1 MTPFMTPALFKL
13 IRLNKISSISF
24 KSTASVLC
32 ICFCLCLLVMGSRA
46 YAAQTEVQTGG
57 RTQESQRFER
67 NLTRGEPV
75 PSWVELDNGS
85 QVANA
90 SNAAPLVIRLS
101 DVQTYV
107 DKQASTYV
115 HRMMQAN
122 EASMLTQVGRIE
134 IPFHPEYQKVG
145 LHSIRVIRGSQVF
158 DKTTTADIRYL
169 QMESELDSGIFT
181 GSVTASIVI
190 DDIRVGD
197 IVDIAYSTTGQN
209 PVFDGHFFSTLV
221 WDNGYPILRKRIR
234 LNTPAS
240 RPVKYRILGQG
251 SGNIQTKEEQI
262 AGRKIIT
269 FTADQIKAIEF
280 EPYVPHDI
288 FQFRV
293 IQFSE
298 FSQWQQVNQWAQN
311 LFDVNT
317 NSAELDKVVAGLR
330 GTGNSDQTVQQA
342 LAYVQNE
349 IRYLSIS
356 IGENSHKPFPP
367 DVVLARRYG
376 DCKDKSLLLSTILR
390 KLGIEASPV
399 LISASNPAMP
409 GKMLPSPLAFDH
421 AIVRVKVNGKV
432 YYLDPTRAAQYGPLA
447 NMGQVHGGAEVLVIN
462 KDTFELATISKNE
475 EGTATVNARLEKI
488 RLDKMDGMAEFQVT
502 HQYSGIEAEQ
512 IRSYVAR
519 QTRDQLKNAYIA
531 SVLRRYPDA
540 ELKSGPTVADNRQAN
555 TVNIELKFQI
565 PGLLVKNAS
574 GWQLRYQ
581 ASNMRERFYVPE
593 NPKRKQALVVPTHPP
608 LIRYELEAR
617 LPEEVNA
624 NYTPSMTN
632 IDDTAFKASET
643 LTFKQN
649 IFKVSVELRSLKD
662 RVAPQDVVDFMA
674 NTRKVG
680 VMLEGSIQIRKTDL
694 RDAAARKV
702 PDVANVPDVPGVS
715 DMPDMPMKQRI
726 KEQLEEDIRNKSS
739 LINEARASGNS
750 SALALCERGLAY
762 ARVGRKSD
770 ALVDLQMAKKD
781 GLDTQEYVRCRAS
794 TYFAFADFKNSEAD
808 SARLLSMEAADS
820 RLYMLRG
827 MSLYALGKW
836 KDATDSF
843 ALAIEKSSGSQSKLR
858 ASIMRQLALRRQNL
872 SVIAASISDGGDDW
886 LNDMLSATQPGGK
899 SEDQVLHQ
907 VHKRTG
913 DELDMALA
921 EAYFYIAQLN
931 MINGNKIKALVYMQR
946 SFEKSMLNADYRPL
960 AEFEAERLKKNK

>member
-1 MTPFMTPALFKL
+1 MTPLMTPALFKL
-13 IRLNKISSISF
+13 IRLKKISFVSF
-24 KSTASVLC
+24 KRTASILC
-32 ICFCLCLLVMGSRA
+32 ICLLALGSHA
-46 YAAQTEVQTGG
+46 FAMQTEVKTGA
-57 RTQESQRFER
+57 RPQESQRFEK

-75 PSWVELDNGS
+75 PSWVEVDNGS

-90 SNAAPLVIRLS
+90 SNAAPLVVRLS

-107 DKQASTYV
+107 DKQATTYV

-134 IPFHPEYQKVG
+134 IPFHPEYQRVG
-145 LHSIRVIRGSQVF
+145 LHNIRVIRGSQVF
-158 DKTTTADIRYL
+158 DKTATADIRYL

-181 GSVTASIVI
+181 GSVTASIVV

-221 WDNGYPILRKRIR
+221 WDNSYPILRKRIR
-234 LNTPAS
+234 LNTSAS

-251 SGNIQTKEEQI
+251 SGNIQTREEQS
-262 AGRKIIT
+262 AGRKIMT

-280 EPYVPHDI
+280 EPYVPRDI
-288 FQFRV
+288 FQFRI

-317 NSAELDKVVAGLR
+317 NSVELDKVVAGLR
-330 GTGNSDQTVQQA
+330 GAGNSDQTVQQA

-390 KLGIEASPV
+390 KLGIDASPV

-409 GKMLPSPLAFDH
+409 GKMLPSPMAFDH

-447 NMGQVHGGAEVLVIN
+447 NMGQVHASAEVLVIN
-462 KDTFELATISKNE
+462 KDTFELATVPKNE
-475 EGTATVNARLEKI
+475 EGTATVNGRLEKI
-488 RLDKMDGMAEFQVT
+488 RLDKMDGVADFQVT

-512 IRSYVAR
+512 VRSYLAR
-519 QTRDQLKNAYIA
+519 QTREQLKNTYIA

-540 ELKSGPTVADNRQAN
+540 ELKSGPTVSDNRQAN

-565 PGLLVKNAS
+565 PGLLIKNSS

-581 ASNMRERFYVPE
+581 ASNMRERFYIPE
-593 NPKRKQALVVPTHPP
+593 NPKRKQALIVPTHPP

-617 LPEEVNA
+617 LPEEINA
-624 NYTPSMTN
+624 NYAPSITN
-632 IDDTAFKASET
+632 IDDPAFKASET

-649 IFKVSVELRSLKD
+649 VFRASVELRSLKD

-674 NTRKVG
+674 DARKVG
-680 VMLEGSIQIRKTDL
+680 VMLEGSIQVRKTDM
-694 RDAAARKV
+694 REAAARDLPDLPVKQKV
-702 PDVANVPDVPGVS
+702 
-715 DMPDMPMKQRI
+715 R
-726 KEQLEEDIRNKSS
+726 EQLEEEIRNKSS
-739 LINEARASGNS
+739 LINEARANGSIP
-750 SALALCERGLAY
+750 ALALCERSLAY
-762 ARVGRKSD
+762 ARMGRKSD
-770 ALVDLQMAKKD
+770 ALADLQIARKD
-781 GLDTQEYVRCRAS
+781 APDSQEYLRCRS
-794 TYFAFADFKNSEAD
+794 NVYYVIGDFKNSEAD
-808 SARLLSMEAADS
+808 SARLLSLEVGDGK
-820 RLYMLRG
+820 LYMLRG
-827 MSLYALGKW
+827 MSLFALGKW
-836 KDATDSF
+836 REAADSF
-843 ALAIEKSSGSQSKLR
+843 ALAIEQGNGRQAKLR

-872 SVIAASISDGGDDW
+872 SSNVNSTVDGSDDW
-886 LNDMLSATQPGGK
+886 LGDMLAATYTGGK

-913 DELDMALA
+913 DELDVALA

-931 MINGNKIKALVYMQR
+931 MISGNKIKASVYMQR
-946 SFEKSMLNADYRPL
+946 SVEKSPLNADYRPL